1 MKITYESH
9 KLMSFFV
16 ENNCLNSVKQ
26 TKVTDTFFSHFFT
39 ELISAVNYINEQKR
53 IFTQK
58 KQSFYNLKIT
68 SIEHIKQIPKP
79 KTFSVDGFPDKARK
93 TIDEYS
99 MTSLHYSFTL
109 YEREFNIYFVLEQP
123 QLI

>member
-16 ENNCLNSVKQ
+16 ENNCLIPIKQ
-26 TKVTDTFFSHFFT
+26 TKATDSLFSHFFK
-39 ELISAVNYINEQKR
+39 ELISAVAYVNEQKR
-53 IFTQK
+53 IFRQK

-93 TIDEYS
+93 TIDEY
-99 MTSLHYSFTL
+99 
-109 YEREFNIYFVLEQP
+109 NN
-123 QLI
+123 